1 MYVDTKLLLD
11 VNLRCNILFQEIL
24 SEMTTKG
31 IEPNAFFDAAM
42 VVAHCALGDVE
53 SAMTV
58 LEEMRADG
66 VPASRDVFHALIRE
80 EVGLET

>member
-1 MYVDTKLLLD
+1 M
-11 VNLRCNILFQEIL
+11 L

-66 VPASRDVFHALIRE
+66 VPASREVFHALIRE